1 LLSLKRQITE
11 NVMKKIFKGLLPFTF
26 IIIVSILSS
35 CEKFG
40 IGEDYKRVVLLYLAA
55 NNNLSGYAN
64 DNINALKAGYLPGE
78 KDLDIMLVYKHLSGS
93 NPELIRLYRDASGK
107 AVEDIVAVYQDQNS
121 ATPLVLRSVL
131 NKMKSIFPADDYGLI
146 LWSHATG
153 WLPEGYYS
161 KTKTPGVFFTD
172 PYADIVKSFGEDR
185 GTEMEITELKDA
197 LPFEFEFIIFDCCFM
212 GGIETAYE
220 LRDKAEYIVASPTE
234 ILATGFPYDKVIR
247 PMFEYEADLS
257 EVCNI
262 FYNHYK
268 AQGAE
273 LPTAYNSATIALYDT
288 DELENL
294 ASVCRQIFEGN
305 RDKIAALDR
314 YSVQPYYRFDKDYFF
329 DLEHFV
335 SKIASP
341 LQLTNFREALSD
353 VVVAK
358 WSTPHVLGIP
368 IVNYSGISVYI
379 PQSSG
384 GELEQFYKGFS
395 WNTDTKLVN

>member
-1 LLSLKRQITE
+1 
-11 NVMKKIFKGLLPFTF
+11 MKKIFKGILPVTF
-26 IIIVSILSS
+26 IFIASLFISS

-40 IGEDYKRVVLLYLAA
+40 IGEEYNRVVLLYLAA
-55 NNNLSGYAN
+55 NNNLSGYAK
-64 DNINALKAGYLPGE
+64 DNIDALKAGYLPGE
-78 KDLDIMLVYKHLSGS
+78 QDLDILLVYKHLSGS
-93 NPELIRLYRDASGK
+93 NPELIRLYRDGAGK
-107 AVEDIVAVYQDQNS
+107 AIEDIVAVYQDQNS
-121 ATPLVLRSVL
+121 ATPEVLRGVL

-161 KTKTPGVFFTD
+161 RTKSPGVFTED

-185 GTEMEITELKDA
+185 GVEMEITELRNA
-197 LPFEFEFIIFDCCFM
+197 LPFDFEFIIFDCCFM

-220 LRDKAEYIVASPTE
+220 LKDKAEYIVASPTE

-268 AQGAE
+268 AQGSE
-273 LPTAYNSATIALYDT
+273 VPTAFNSATIALYDT
-288 DELENL
+288 DELEDL

-305 RDKIAALDR
+305 REKIAALDR

-335 SKIASP
+335 SKIATP
-341 LQLTNFREALSD
+341 LQLISFREALSD
-353 VVVAK
+353 VVIAK
-358 WSTPHVLGIP
+358 WNTPEVLDIP
-368 IVNYSGISVYI
+368 MENYSGISVYI
-379 PQSSG
+379 PQPNG

>member
-1 LLSLKRQITE
+1 MLSLERQITE
-11 NVMKKIFKGLLPFTF
+11 NVMKKFLKGLLPFTF
-26 IIIVSILSS
+26 IILVSILSS
-35 CEKFG
+35 CEKIG
-40 IGEDYKRVVLLYLAA
+40 IGEEYNRVVLLYLAA
-55 NNNLSGYAN
+55 NNNLSGYAE
-64 DNINALKAGYLPGE
+64 DNIDALKEGYLPGE

-93 NPELIRLYRDASGK
+93 NPELIRLYRDAAGK
-107 AVEDIVAVYQDQNS
+107 AVEDVVAVYEDQNS
-121 ATPLVLRSVL
+121 ATPAVLKGVL

-161 KTKTPGVFFTD
+161 QTKTPGVFFED
-172 PYADIVKSFGEDR
+172 PYADIVKTFGEDR
-185 GTEMEITELKDA
+185 GTEMEVTELRDA
-197 LPFEFEFIIFDCCFM
+197 IPYEFEFIIFDCCFM

-220 LRDKAEYIVASPTE
+220 LRNKAEYIVASPTE

-268 AQGAE
+268 AQGTSA
-273 LPTAYNSATIALYDT
+273 PTIYNSATIALYDT
-288 DELENL
+288 DHLEEL

-314 YSVQPYYRFDKDYFF
+314 YSVQPYYRFNKDYFF

-335 SKIASP
+335 SKIATP
-341 LQLTNFREALSD
+341 LQLTNFREKLSD
-353 VVVAK
+353 VVISK
-358 WSTPHVLGIP
+358 WSTPEFLGIP
-368 IVNYSGISVYI
+368 IVNYSGLSVYI
-379 PQSSG
+379 PESVN
-384 GELEQFYKGFS
+384 GELENFYKGFS

>member
-1 LLSLKRQITE
+1 
-11 NVMKKIFKGLLPFTF
+11 MKKILKGILPLTLIFFATLFT
-26 IIIVSILSS
+26 S

-40 IGEDYKRVVLLYLAA
+40 IGEDYNRVVLLYLAA
-55 NNNLSGYAN
+55 NNNLSGYAE
-64 DNINALKAGYLPGE
+64 DNIDALKAGYLPGE
-78 KDLDIMLVYKHLSGS
+78 NELDIMLVYRHLSGS

-161 KTKTPGVFFTD
+161 RTKSANALFED

-185 GTEMEITELKDA
+185 GTEMEITDLKNA
-197 LPFEFEFIIFDCCFM
+197 LPFDFEFIIFDCCFM
-212 GGIETAYE
+212 GGIETVYE

-273 LPTAYNSATIALYDT
+273 LPTAFNSATIALYDT

-335 SKIASP
+335 SKIATP
-341 LQLTNFREALSD
+341 LQLTSFREALSD
-353 VVVAK
+353 VVIAK
-358 WSTPHVLGIP
+358 WNTPHVLGIP
-368 IVNYSGISVYI
+368 IENYSGISVYI
-379 PQSSG
+379 PKTPA

>member
-1 LLSLKRQITE
+1 
-11 NVMKKIFKGLLPFTF
+11 
-26 IIIVSILSS
+26 
-35 CEKFG
+35 
-40 IGEDYKRVVLLYLAA
+40 
-55 NNNLSGYAN
+55 
-64 DNINALKAGYLPGE
+64 
-78 KDLDIMLVYKHLSGS
+78 MLVYKHLSGS

-234 ILATGFPYDKVIR
+234 ILATGFPYDKVIQTNS
-247 PMFEYEADLS
+247 LS
-257 EVCNI
+257 
-262 FYNHYK
+262 
-268 AQGAE
+268 
-273 LPTAYNSATIALYDT
+273 T
-288 DELENL
+288 
-294 ASVCRQIFEGN
+294 RQICLRSAISFTITIKHREQSCQRHIIQPQLHFMTQMN
-305 RDKIAALDR
+305 LKILPLYADR
-314 YSVQPYYRFDKDYFF
+314 F
-329 DLEHFV
+329 L
-335 SKIASP
+335 
-341 LQLTNFREALSD
+341 RETEIKLLP
-353 VVVAK
+353 
-358 WSTPHVLGIP
+358 W
-368 IVNYSGISVYI
+368 
-379 PQSSG
+379 
-384 GELEQFYKGFS
+384 
-395 WNTDTKLVN
+395 TDTPYSHTIVLTKITSLIWNILFQKLPLLFS